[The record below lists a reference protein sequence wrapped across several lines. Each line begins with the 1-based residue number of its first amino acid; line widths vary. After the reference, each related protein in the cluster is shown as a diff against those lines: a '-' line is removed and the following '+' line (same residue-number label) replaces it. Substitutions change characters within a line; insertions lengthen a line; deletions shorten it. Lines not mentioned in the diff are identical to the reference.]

1 MKTTTGKLAK
11 VGMEFGGG
19 GVRQSSIKTESIGNK
34 KTIKPTS
41 KVELQGKQMQYIKG
55 VK

>member
-1 MKTTTGKLAK
+1 LLRKTSK
-11 VGMEFGGG
+11 GGG
-19 GVRQSSIKTESIGNK
+19 GVRGRGVRQSSIKTESIGNK